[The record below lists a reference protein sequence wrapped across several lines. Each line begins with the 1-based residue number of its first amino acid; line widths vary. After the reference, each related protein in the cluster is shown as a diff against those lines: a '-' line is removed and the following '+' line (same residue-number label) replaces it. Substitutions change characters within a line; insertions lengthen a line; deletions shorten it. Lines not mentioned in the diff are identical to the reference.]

1 MPSKE
6 GFMSDTTSVI
16 REFLINSDQPIDA
29 VELDRSNDLLEDGL
43 LDSLGLMVVVQ
54 FLTDHY
60 SVEFQPNEI
69 VPENFA
75 TVEAMAALVDGK
87 LQPGG

>member
-1 MPSKE
+1 
-6 GFMSDTTSVI
+6 MSDTISVI

-29 VELDRSNDLLEDGL
+29 VELDRSDDLLEDGV

-54 FLTDHY
+54 FLTERY
-60 SVEFQPNEI
+60 SVEFEPNEI
-69 VPENFA
+69 VPENFK

-87 LQPGG
+87 LQLRG